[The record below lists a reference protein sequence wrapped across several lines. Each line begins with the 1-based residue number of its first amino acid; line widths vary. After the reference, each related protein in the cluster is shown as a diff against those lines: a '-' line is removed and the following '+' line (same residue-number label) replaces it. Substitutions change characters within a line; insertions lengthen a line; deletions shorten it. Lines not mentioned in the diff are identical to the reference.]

1 MFTLSKNFIIVND
14 GLFQVIRSYPEDK
27 VINVDMVKEWLNVEI
42 IFRKDG
48 NLYFCNTIQELEILN
63 LKK

>member
-63 LKK
+63 